1 MAKRVLVVSEY
12 PYYRQLITVFLMALN
27 YEVLVTSEVAAAALE
42 ASDERRAHVALV
54 DVSRVRGARSSRS
67 APSQALATQVRAQLA
82 EPSLVIAVYWD
93 AASVDGFDAAI
104 EKTETFDAIEGAV
117 GEWFRRFGDSA

>member
-67 APSQALATQVRAQLA
+67 APSQALASQVRAQLA

-93 AASVDGFDAAI
+93 AASVAEQLAS
-104 EKTETFDAIEGAV
+104 TNVTFREVPTGVTNVACKYG
-117 GEWFRRFGDSA
+117 